1 VKTLPCELST
11 LAVLVNYNSATL
23 TLGAVQSVLNA
34 EFSGPLRMVVV
45 DNSGQEKE
53 AAQLRAHLP
62 PSVELVVNTQNVGFG
77 RACNQIFRND
87 QSEGVLLINPDARM
101 LPGCQKRLQQTLFST
116 KRAAA
121 VGPQLFWDESL
132 EYYFPPPCPPGFLEF
147 QPFFQCRGGSKF
159 SGLQDVLWRRYAIR
173 VWRSET
179 PLQVGNLSGGLVLL
193 KRRAVQD
200 AGGLFDPRF
209 FLYYEDTDLFVR
221 LRKAGYRLLLDPRA
235 RAVHYYDQCGK
246 ENPGRKRELMLES
259 MALFFHK
266 YPNIW
271 KRSPAQAMARVLGPA
286 REKCPPWT
294 HRFSSPF
301 SLKVPDCRFGQWLF
315 EWSPNPK
322 FMPAAMRFGSGPKME
337 FSRKHWDMLAPGR
350 YYGRMG
356 GIKGFNRYFHRITW
370 EVT

>member
-1 VKTLPCELST
+1 MKTLPCDSST
-11 LAVLVNYNSATL
+11 LAILVNYNSAML

-34 EFSGPLRMVVV
+34 EFSGPLRLVVV
-45 DNSGQEKE
+45 DNSGRAEE
-53 AAQLRAHLP
+53 AAKLRAHLP

-101 LPGCQKRLQQTLFST
+101 LPGCLKRLQQTLFST
-116 KRAAA
+116 GKAAA

-132 EYYFPPPCPPGFLEF
+132 QYYFPPPCPPGLLEF
-147 QPFFQCRGGSKF
+147 QTLFQCRGGSKV
-159 SGLQDVLWRRYAIR
+159 SGLLDVLWRRYAIR
-173 VWRSET
+173 VWRSES
-179 PLQVGNLSGGLVLL
+179 PLRVGNLSGGLVLL

-235 RAVHYYDQCGK
+235 RAAHYYDQCGK
-246 ENPGRKRELMLES
+246 ENPGRKKGLMLES

-266 YPNIW
+266 YPNTW
-271 KRSPAQAMARVLGPA
+271 KRSLARIMARIPGA
-286 REKCPPWT
+286 SREMDSRWAD
-294 HRFSSPF
+294 RFSAPF
-301 SLKVPDCRFGQWLF
+301 SLKVPDHRHRQWLF
-315 EWSPNPK
+315 EWSPNPN

-337 FSRKHWDMLAPGR
+337 FSRKHWDMLTPGR

-356 GIKGFNRYFHRITW
+356 GTKGFDRSFHRITW
-370 EVT
+370 EVE